1 MNRARVVSTAL
12 VVSSLCAAIPV
23 AAQAPTPTPAEGWM
37 VLPVEEYRA
46 LRERAIPPAPPPP
59 ALPVDATLTRVDY
72 DLRVDGESIAG
83 RALLMI
89 DVLKTGWTRV
99 QIPAGLMVRD
109 APSGARDGA
118 GSPAAFAPWRS
129 GEPRRSSRVLYASGG
144 GKGCATTIVRRTRQE

>member
-1 MNRARVVSTAL
+1 MSTAL

-23 AAQAPTPTPAEGWM
+23 VAQAPTPTPAEGWV

-46 LRERAIPPAPPPP
+46 LRERAIPPAPP
-59 ALPVDATLTRVDY
+59 VDATLTRVDY
-72 DLRVDGESIAG
+72 DRRVDGESIAG

>member
-1 MNRARVVSTAL
+1 MNRARVVSAAL

-23 AAQAPTPTPAEGWM
+23 VAQAPTPTPAEGWV

-46 LRERAIPPAPPPP
+46 LRERAIPPAPPPAP
-59 ALPVDATLTRVDY
+59 PVDATL
-72 DLRVDGESIAG
+72 LRVDGESIAG